1 MTNYVISYYP
11 SVLLLFAIASFG
23 AAVSVAPFLLST
35 KNELH
40 QLSETL
46 KIVIPHLGAILS
58 SLILPHWLWFI
69 CRKNKWECSGHI
81 SYPQV
86 TGLRSMVESDNDD
99 ISISVLSG
107 EESPLLRVHHIQKPP
122 SSIPVILFGSGSI
135 LYTISGMVLDLV
147 LESQQEREF
156 DFATVF
162 SYIGDSGYL
171 ICLVIQIKF
180 FTIYSGATLKN
191 CAVYHFSIAVMVAC
205 QIWLWITSAASPL
218 FHITSNSTSVDPT
231 DRCLHSS
238 NITNATE
245 MSSSSQESIK
255 LIYYFLEPFSVEY
268 LTITS
273 GYLFHLWQSMDG
285 KTDTTNIA
293 SRSRISSLPAICADE
308 TPQSPSESDIQGC
321 TRAREAIAEQSLR
334 CSNSRKIR
342 NVLFGISTVVAIFY
356 FVIVIVES
364 GTFIE
369 CKHEI
374 CYQAYFAT
382 TVLAYLPQV
391 LCFYLVVQIHKT
403 YDPIRESLSMND
415 ILLLFTS
422 SCKYIFFMLQFIA
435 LIGASLQ
442 TSYIHANGVSVYV
455 KFLYPFLAFIQLSL
469 QTHFLISVSAIQNS
483 GKKLSTP
490 IQAMTFFIGSLSVA
504 LWWLIAIQRAA
515 TEETTNIFCEF
526 FLSFGQ
532 KQRSSFS
539 SCCFLSVDCTIFILL
554 WLPLKLSPG
563 SSEYKL
569 IKAKVHKGVHFNPT
583 FRFSRLLLKRVNI
596 FRLLI

>member
-1 MTNYVISYYP
+1 
-11 SVLLLFAIASFG
+11 
-23 AAVSVAPFLLST
+23 
-35 KNELH
+35 
-40 QLSETL
+40 
-46 KIVIPHLGAILS
+46 
-58 SLILPHWLWFI
+58 
-69 CRKNKWECSGHI
+69 
-81 SYPQV
+81 
-86 TGLRSMVESDNDD
+86 MVESDNDD
-99 ISISVLSG
+99 ISVLSG
-107 EESPLLRVHHIQKPP
+107 EESPLLRVRHIQKPP

-135 LYTISGMVLDLV
+135 LYTIFGMVLD
-147 LESQQEREF
+147 SQQEQEL

-180 FTIYSGATLKN
+180 FTMYSGAILKN

-205 QIWLWITSAASPL
+205 QIWLWITSAASPF

-238 NITNATE
+238 NITNPTE
-245 MSSSSQESIK
+245 MPILSQESIK
-255 LIYYFLEPFSVEY
+255 LIHYFLEPFSVEY

-273 GYLFHLWQSMDG
+273 GYLFHLWQSMGG
-285 KTDTTNIA
+285 KTDTNIA
-293 SRSRISSLPAICADE
+293 SHNRISSSPAICADE
-308 TPQSPSESDIQGC
+308 TPQSKSESDIQGC
-321 TRAREAIAEQSLR
+321 TRARAAIAEQSLR

-342 NVLFGISTVVAIFY
+342 NVLFGISTVAAIFY

-364 GTFIE
+364 GEFIE

-391 LCFYLVVQIHKT
+391 LCFYLIVQIHKT

-455 KFLYPFLAFIQLSL
+455 KFLYPYLAVIQLSL
-469 QTHFLISVSAIQNS
+469 QTHFLISVSAIHNS
-483 GKKLSTP
+483 GKKLSAA
-490 IQAMTFFIGSLSVA
+490 IQAMTFFIGSLSVV

-515 TEETTNIFCEF
+515 SEITTDIGLFCDF
-526 FLSFGQ
+526 YLSFGSDTTQ
-532 KQRSSFS
+532 LIFLMLFPFSALGSF
-539 SCCFLSVDCTIFILL
+539 
-554 WLPLKLSPG
+554 K
-563 SSEYKL
+563 
-569 IKAKVHKGVHFNPT
+569 
-583 FRFSRLLLKRVNI
+583 
-596 FRLLI
+596 